1 MKTNLK
7 NRPQGVKDCTSTSEY
22 YMKAQR
28 WFEDFEKELRE
39 SCGWDKLA
47 HWKRSKIPLACSRAF
62 ARTCKEKL
70 LEMTKD
76 DCAKG

>member
-7 NRPQGVKDCTSTSEY
+7 NRPQGVKDCVSTSEY

-39 SCGWDKLA
+39 SLNWLETMWHPRNDVQKA
-47 HWKRSKIPLACSRAF
+47 KREAYIDEINAILG
-62 ARTCKEKL
+62 E
-70 LEMTKD
+70 E
-76 DCAKG
+76 